1 MSRSKHDWP
10 TLVHAQARS
19 GQSIEAFCRARGV
32 SVSNFYMARSRMRKS
47 SGLIPI
53 HIDSPGGEE
62 TICIALQLGRSMIE
76 LRASA
81 AAFASV
87 LKAL

>member
-1 MSRSKHDWP
+1 MRRSKHDWP
-10 TLVHAQARS
+10 TLVNAQARS

-53 HIDSPGGEE
+53 HIDSPGEE
-62 TICIALQLGRSMIE
+62 TIGIALQLGRSTIE